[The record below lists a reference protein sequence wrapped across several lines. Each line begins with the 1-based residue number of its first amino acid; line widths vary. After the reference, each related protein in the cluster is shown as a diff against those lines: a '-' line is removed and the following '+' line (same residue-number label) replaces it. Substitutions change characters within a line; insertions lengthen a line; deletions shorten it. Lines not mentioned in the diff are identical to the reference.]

1 MSVGNQMQSEG
12 YGQSLSR
19 PHVWQ
24 PAGSGSAEE
33 IFGEKTFLL
42 LHGVGAD
49 EFDLL
54 NLGKALD
61 AKANLLSV
69 RGLVSEGGN
78 RHFMRFA
85 DGTFDQQGV
94 VKAADDLAGFLA
106 AAAGEYGFDVSKGWA
121 VGFSNGANMSG
132 ALVTL
137 HPESVAGVV
146 AFATNRALDTT
157 GLSPNLEGKKIFI
170 ANGASDAYSPA
181 HVVQSMVQEFTA
193 WGADV
198 NYQLH
203 RGGHMITS
211 DHVEVIRDLLAGV

>member
-1 MSVGNQMQSEG
+1 MSATDVGKTLE
-12 YGQSLSR
+12 R
-19 PHVWQ
+19 AHVWR
-24 PAGSGSAEE
+24 PAGSGSAKEV
-33 IFGEKTFLL
+33 FAAKTFLL

-61 AKANLLSV
+61 PNANLLGV
-69 RGLVSEGGN
+69 RGLVTAGGN

-85 DGTFDQQGV
+85 DGSFDQTGV
-94 VKAADDLAGFLA
+94 VKAADDLADFLA
-106 AAAGEYGFDVSKGWA
+106 VAAESYGFDPAKVWA

-132 ALVTL
+132 ALITL
-137 HPESVAGVV
+137 HPDSIAGII

-157 GLSPNLEGKKIFI
+157 GLRPDLEGKKVFI
-170 ANGASDAYSPA
+170 ANGASDGYSPA
-181 HVVQSMVQEFTA
+181 EVVGSMMQEFTA

-203 RGGHMITS
+203 RGGHVIVS
-211 DHVEVIRDLLAGV
+211 DHVEVIRDLLARA